1 MDDKILNSDELTDK
15 SVAND
20 DDDVAFVRGSTIH
33 KKIIPILLSPKVIF
47 PFATMNPIVTDPHL
61 KQLFEEAHNEK
72 TVIGYAYHS
81 ATATLKLPPLQHVG
95 VAAIVPELSKLVD
108 GSYLVKIVPLNR
120 FFITEYINAD
130 PKDLTA
136 RVSYFYDQPED
147 EKLIKFLAD
156 KYIKLKKEIDE
167 VIKEHVNP
175 TSNVEDHINPSDHLR
190 LTSDAYASFS
200 CYPKFTEDEK
210 QYLLWMYKL
219 SERLMLLND
228 ILEES
233 LPGAKRAAGKS
244 RPFRNN

>member
-15 SVAND
+15 SAANED
-20 DDDVAFVRGSTIH
+20 DTVAFVRGNTIH

-47 PFATMNPIVTDPHL
+47 PFQASHPVVADPHL

-81 ATATLKLPPLQHVG
+81 ANATLKLPPLQHVG
-95 VAAIVPELSKLVD
+95 VAAIVPELTKLPD
-108 GSYLVKIVPLNR
+108 NSYLVKIVPLNR
-120 FFITEYINAD
+120 FFITEYINDD

-136 RVSYFYDQPED
+136 RVSYYSDQPED

-156 KYIKLKKEIDE
+156 EYISLKKEIDE
-167 VIKEHVNP
+167 VLKGHVKP
-175 TSNVEDHINPSDHLR
+175 TSNVVDHIDPSDHVR

-219 SERLMLLND
+219 SERLLLLND
-228 ILEES
+228 ILKES
-233 LPGAKRAAGKS
+233 LPGVKRAVRRS